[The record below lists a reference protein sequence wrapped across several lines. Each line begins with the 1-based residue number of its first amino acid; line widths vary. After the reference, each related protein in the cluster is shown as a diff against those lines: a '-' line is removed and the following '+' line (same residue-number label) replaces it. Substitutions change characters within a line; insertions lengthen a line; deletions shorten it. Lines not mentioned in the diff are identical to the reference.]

1 MKNYRLI
8 TKSHTIVK
16 ILVHN
21 IHITL
26 FLLFAFNLLFYGV
39 GQLVK
44 KSTRHMWQIDCVVEA
59 LVLGLGV
66 MLVVVTATNLRVQ
79 YSLSLLLFRDLSVTS
94 WPCDE
99 LTVFP

>member
-44 KSTRHMWQIDCVVEA
+44 KSTRHM
-59 LVLGLGV
+59 
-66 MLVVVTATNLRVQ
+66 
-79 YSLSLLLFRDLSVTS
+79 
-94 WPCDE
+94 
-99 LTVFP
+99 

>member
-1 MKNYRLI
+1 
-8 TKSHTIVK
+8 
-16 ILVHN
+16 
-21 IHITL
+21 
-26 FLLFAFNLLFYGV
+26 
-39 GQLVK
+39 
-44 KSTRHMWQIDCVVEA
+44 
-59 LVLGLGV
+59 